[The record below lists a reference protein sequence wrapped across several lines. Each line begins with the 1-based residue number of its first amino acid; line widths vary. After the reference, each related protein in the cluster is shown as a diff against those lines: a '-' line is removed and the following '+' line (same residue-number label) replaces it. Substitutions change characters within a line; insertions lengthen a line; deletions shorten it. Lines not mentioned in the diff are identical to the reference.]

1 MSTSHSWSRRTTAP
15 GLAAASYENPNLLRS
30 QALPGNMNRLA
41 GLLLLELLL
50 LASPGCGSLLAF
62 TPERAAV
69 EALLGPADRT
79 GRPENIVSGSVK
91 VQQIQA
97 WRDAS
102 IVLITFNATEPEIG
116 LVDCL
121 YLFRVTRVRSR
132 WVTDQD
138 GQGCW
143 TTGGS
148 GELFQISLNQSWG
161 SEDPGMSW
169 AYGLVYDGRVA
180 ALDFLWEDGEMETIA
195 VIQGTFL
202 AMRTGVHEM
211 VLVRPLDTNG
221 DLVK

>member
-1 MSTSHSWSRRTTAP
+1 LVQCGFYPLSDD
-15 GLAAASYENPNLLRS
+15 
-30 QALPGNMNRLA
+30 
-41 GLLLLELLL
+41 L
-50 LASPGCGSLLAF
+50 LALLH
-62 TPERAAV
+62 
-69 EALLGPADRT
+69 
-79 GRPENIVSGSVK
+79 
-91 VQQIQA
+91 
-97 WRDAS
+97 
-102 IVLITFNATEPEIG
+102 
-116 LVDCL
+116 
-121 YLFRVTRVRSR
+121 RS
-132 WVTDQD
+132 
-138 GQGCW
+138 
-143 TTGGS
+143 S